1 MMNRDYKPMQHK
13 NSDKSN
19 PFLQGFI
26 TGLVTGVV
34 IAAGLTIYLKIG
46 DSPFTNKTESAPE
59 AVDASKT
66 PDGKTA
72 DPKKNRFDF
81 YNILPSNESKVTE
94 QEIKQMDESDYAKP
108 QETYFL
114 QVGAFQT
121 EQEADNLKA
130 KLALLGIEAIVQ
142 STPIQDKGILH
153 RVRVGPY
160 IDMIQVSKAKSNLAE
175 NGFKADLIKVNNQ

>member
-1 MMNRDYKPMQHK
+1 MMNRDYKPMPQK
-13 NSDKSN
+13 SSQKSN
-19 PFLQGFI
+19 SFLSGFI
-26 TGLVTGVV
+26 VGLVTGVV

-46 DSPFTNKTESAPE
+46 DSPFTSKIQPAEEIASDKGADKVDE
-59 AVDASKT
+59 A
-66 PDGKTA
+66 
-72 DPKKNRFDF
+72 KKNRFDF

-94 QEIKQMDESDYAKP
+94 QEIKQMDESDIGKA
-108 QETYFL
+108 QETFFL

-153 RVRVGPY
+153 RVRVGPFV
-160 IDMIQVSKAKSNLAE
+160 DMTQVSKAKANLAE
-175 NGFKADLIKVNNQ
+175 NGFKADLIKVNNP